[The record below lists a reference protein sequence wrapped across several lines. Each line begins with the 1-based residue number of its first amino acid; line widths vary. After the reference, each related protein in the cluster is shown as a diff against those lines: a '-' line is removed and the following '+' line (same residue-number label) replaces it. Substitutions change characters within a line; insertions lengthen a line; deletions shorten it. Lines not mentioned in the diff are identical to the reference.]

1 LHGRSEAQ
9 LLLSRILETQEKSEE
24 AFIHLKNH
32 VKLSS
37 EIAIKVD
44 PGSLTNTES
53 GYLIELKEKEINL
66 LREVEVRHQE
76 IKDSIRYASKIQ
88 EAILPKKEY
97 ISQGLDEHFIMYQPK
112 EDVSGD
118 FYWYHERDDII
129 FFIAADCTG
138 HGIPG
143 ALVSMLCHDLLNQV
157 IIDYKISD
165 PGEIL
170 SKVNARLVAIFKSD
184 QNKTKANDGMD
195 VALCVLDK
203 KRNKLSFSGAINSLI
218 RVRNQEWQEFK
229 GTRTAIGGG
238 TPLNTVFETFELEIE
253 PNDWYYMYSD
263 GYQDQFGGP
272 KNKKFMAKNFRNL
285 LVKISSLTKDE
296 QLSELIRVFNNWEG
310 DNEQI
315 DDVLIVGFKAE
326 V

>member
-1 LHGRSEAQ
+1 
-9 LLLSRILETQEKSEE
+9 
-24 AFIHLKNH
+24 
-32 VKLSS
+32 
-37 EIAIKVD
+37 
-44 PGSLTNTES
+44 
-53 GYLIELKEKEINL
+53 
-66 LREVEVRHQE
+66 
-76 IKDSIRYASKIQ
+76 
-88 EAILPKKEY
+88 
-97 ISQGLDEHFIMYQPK
+97 
-112 EDVSGD
+112 
-118 FYWYHERDDII
+118 
-129 FFIAADCTG
+129 
-138 HGIPG
+138 
-143 ALVSMLCHDLLNQV
+143 
-157 IIDYKISD
+157 
-165 PGEIL
+165 
-170 SKVNARLVAIFKSD
+170 
-184 QNKTKANDGMD
+184 
-195 VALCVLDK
+195 
-203 KRNKLSFSGAINSLI
+203 LSFSGAINSLI

-296 QLSELIRVFNNWEG
+296 QLSELIRVFKNWEG